1 MEILL
6 LVLVSFGASWLTFFC
21 GFGLGTMLTPF
32 FFLLF
37 KDLPLAIA
45 ATTIVHFLNN
55 VFKFIL
61 MKRSIDWKMALPF
74 GLAAIPAAILG
85 ALLVDKIENFTLLS
99 YHLGEA
105 IREISM
111 LNLIFG
117 LILIG
122 FALIELIPR
131 WGLAFSKKSLW
142 FGGAISGFFGGLSG
156 HQGALRTAFL
166 IRYNLSKEVFIATGI
181 LVALVIDISRATVY
195 AFNLDYTLISE
206 QWVWILVSLLAALAG
221 AITGKYFLKK
231 IKLVTLNRIVAIAML
246 IFGLTLSLGL
256 LTKHEQAGN
265 QTNLQAETSAIN
277 E

>member
-21 GFGLGTMLTPF
+21 GFGLGTLLTPVF
-32 FFLLF
+32 FILF

-55 VFKFIL
+55 VFKFFL
-61 MKRSIDWKMALPF
+61 MKRSIDWKIALPF

-85 ALLVDKIENFTLLS
+85 AFLVDRIENLSLFVYSLGDSTLEITLL
-99 YHLGEA
+99 
-105 IREISM
+105 
-111 LNLIFG
+111 NTVFG

-122 FALIELIPR
+122 FALIELIPS
-131 WGLAFSKKSLW
+131 WALAFSKKSLW

-181 LVALVIDISRATVY
+181 LVALVIDISRTTVY
-195 AFNLDYTLISE
+195 AFNLDYEQIAEEWGWILISL
-206 QWVWILVSLLAALAG
+206 IAALVG

-231 IKLVTLNRIVAIAML
+231 IKFETLNRIVGMAML
-246 IFGLTLSLGL
+246 IFGLTLALGF
-256 LTKHEQAGN
+256 LTKHEEARN
-265 QTNLQAETSAIN
+265 QTVLQTETT
-277 E
+277 